1 MVDWLKTPTRQP
13 TNSPIADSLLEMKSV
28 MAGGT
33 VPGWT
38 PDVAVV
44 LWQRMLGCL
53 GDVNKIEDPDI
64 HANVFGYLCDLIDTL
79 FRVSFFFLSPYPIV
93 SLIVSRSACLS
104 ASLSVSLSL
113 GQSVCLSVPFYL
125 SFCLS
130 QSVCLSASLFFSVSC
145 MSVCLCISLS
155 LWFS

>member
-1 MVDWLKTPTRQP
+1 
-13 TNSPIADSLLEMKSV
+13 MKSV

-64 HANVFGYLCDLIDTL
+64 HANVFAYLCDLLDTL
-79 FRVSFFFLSPYPIV
+79 FRVSFL
-93 SLIVSRSACLS
+93 
-104 ASLSVSLSL
+104 SLSL
-113 GQSVCLSVPFYL
+113 
-125 SFCLS
+125 
-130 QSVCLSASLFFSVSC
+130 
-145 MSVCLCISLS
+145 SLS
-155 LWFS
+155 LIFLSFSLSLSSFFFCMNAVFI

>member
-1 MVDWLKTPTRQP
+1 
-13 TNSPIADSLLEMKSV
+13 MKSV

-64 HANVFGYLCDLIDTL
+64 HANVFVYLCDLLDTL
-79 FRVSFFFLSPYPIV
+79 FRVSFLSLSL
-93 SLIVSRSACLS
+93 SLIFYL
-104 ASLSVSLSL
+104 SLSVSLFFLSVWMLYSFKSVLQWVVLFQSQPLALTSEVCVKL
-113 GQSVCLSVPFYL
+113 GQKTVAFLKSPIGCG
-125 SFCLS
+125 
-130 QSVCLSASLFFSVSC
+130 
-145 MSVCLCISLS
+145 
-155 LWFS
+155 

>member
-1 MVDWLKTPTRQP
+1 M
-13 TNSPIADSLLEMKSV
+13 

-64 HANVFGYLCDLIDTL
+64 HANVFVYLCDLLDTL
-79 FRVSFFFLSPYPIV
+79 FRVSFL
-93 SLIVSRSACLS
+93 
-104 ASLSVSLSL
+104 SLSL
-113 GQSVCLSVPFYL
+113 SLSLIFL
-125 SFCLS
+125 IFLS
-130 QSVCLSASLFFSVSC
+130 QSLFFFFLYECWIHLNQFYSGWC
-145 MSVCLCISLS
+145 YFSLNP
-155 LWFS
+155 

>member
-1 MVDWLKTPTRQP
+1 M
-13 TNSPIADSLLEMKSV
+13 

-64 HANVFGYLCDLIDTL
+64 HANVFVYLCDLLDTL
-79 FRVSFFFLSPYPIV
+79 FRVSFLLLSLSL
-93 SLIVSRSACLS
+93 SLIFYL
-104 ASLSVSLSL
+104 SLSL
-113 GQSVCLSVPFYL
+113 GC
-125 SFCLS
+125 
-130 QSVCLSASLFFSVSC
+130 
-145 MSVCLCISLS
+145 SLS
-155 LWFS
+155 LFPPLYECCIHLNLS

>member
-1 MVDWLKTPTRQP
+1 M
-13 TNSPIADSLLEMKSV
+13 

-64 HANVFGYLCDLIDTL
+64 HENVFVYLCDLLDTL
-79 FRVSFFFLSPYPIV
+79 FRVSFLSLFSLSLSLSLSHFLSFSLGCSLSLSFFLSV
-93 SLIVSRSACLS
+93 
-104 ASLSVSLSL
+104 
-113 GQSVCLSVPFYL
+113 
-125 SFCLS
+125 
-130 QSVCLSASLFFSVSC
+130 
-145 MSVCLCISLS
+145 
-155 LWFS
+155 